1 MVVGAPPAQV
11 SAAGC
16 MERVSVFSAC
26 LPGWTPA
33 RVIGAAVSLGFSSVE
48 WASGPGHAIE
58 DPQKGSELREQCDR
72 AGLQSAGVSVQDPEV
87 TCATPSAAVRH
98 VSLATALGAPHVRL
112 LAPPYRGGSLRL
124 EQQSA
129 RAGLDRLVDLAA
141 PAGLAVLIE
150 TSPATLAPAPELAA
164 ALVEHHPPERAGVLY
179 DPGNMAIEGH
189 LAPGLAVARL
199 GPYLRHVHVK
209 NISWQRTGNAWRW
222 RHATLADGVL
232 DWRSIVHWLGAAR
245 YRGLFS
251 IDHLGSEVSAA
262 RLRSET
268 AFLGALM
275 AQELGGAQG
284 RAATQ
289 QGQAATS
296 DPDPERTSRSPVKSA

>member
-1 MVVGAPPAQV
+1 VSPAGGV
-11 SAAGC
+11 
-16 MERVSVFSAC
+16 ERVSVFSAC

-33 RVIGAAVSLGFSSVE
+33 RVIGVAVSLGFSSVE

-58 DPQKGSELREQCDR
+58 DPEKGSELREQCER
-72 AGLQSAGVSVQDPEV
+72 AGLHSAGVSVQDPEV
-87 TCATPSAAVRH
+87 TCANPGAAVRH
-98 VSLATALGAPHVRL
+98 LSLAMELGAPQVRL
-112 LAPPYRGGSLRL
+112 LAPPYRGGSLRR
-124 EQQSA
+124 EQQRT
-129 RAGLDRLVDLAA
+129 RAGLDRLVELAA

-164 ALVEHHPPERAGVLY
+164 ALVEQHPPERAGVLY

-189 LAPGLAVARL
+189 LAPGLTVARL

-209 NISWQRTGNAWRW
+209 NIAWQRTGNAWRW
-222 RHATLADGVL
+222 RHATLAGGVL
-232 DWRSIVHWLGAAR
+232 DWRSIVHWLAAGR

-262 RLRSET
+262 RLRSES

-275 AQELGGAQG
+275 AGEFEGAEG
-284 RAATQ
+284 RAVAE
-289 QGQAATS
+289 GQAATS
-296 DPDPERTSRSPVKSA
+296 DPKTERTSRSPVKSA

>member
-1 MVVGAPPAQV
+1 V
-11 SAAGC
+11 SAARRV
-16 MERVSVFSAC
+16 ERVSVFSAC

-33 RVIGAAVSLGFSSVE
+33 KVIGVAVSLGFSSVE
-48 WASGPGHAIE
+48 WASGPGHAIS
-58 DPQKGSELREQCDR
+58 DPEKGSELREQCEQ

-87 TCATPSAAVRH
+87 TCATPGAAVRH
-98 VSLATALGAPHVRL
+98 ISLAMALGAPQVRL
-112 LAPPYRGGSLRL
+112 LAPAYRGGSLRR
-124 EQQSA
+124 EQQRT
-129 RAGLDRLVDLAA
+129 RAGLDRLVELAA

-222 RHATLADGVL
+222 RHATLSGGVL
-232 DWRSIVHWLGAAR
+232 DWRSIVHCLAAGR

-262 RLRSET
+262 RLRSES
-268 AFLGALM
+268 AFLGALVTK
-275 AQELGGAQG
+275 EFGGAQG
-284 RAATQ
+284 PRAAAH
-289 QGQAATS
+289 GQPAAS
-296 DPDPERTSRSPVKSA
+296 DPRAERTSRSPVKSV